1 MKMQMEKK
9 VSEWSSKGGLKKE
22 VKERGMESRMQW
34 QSWNWSSDHF
44 MVAGHRLEFHEKSE
58 ALLLA
63 EVGHV
68 TKGKL

>member
-1 MKMQMEKK
+1 MIEQRRT
-9 VSEWSSKGGLKKE
+9 
-22 VKERGMESRMQW
+22 KERSKRKGA
-34 QSWNWSSDHF
+34 WSQGCNGKAGIKAHF